1 MKQIYFIYGLL
12 LWLGIGLTA
21 CVNDKGNYDYR
32 SVEDMLPFTI
42 RLSGNDG
49 EEIGDVLEC
58 DMGSELKITAQL
70 QGEVN
75 ENDYS
80 YLWFVIPRQS
90 SGIAAQQDTLSREKD
105 LDCVLN
111 YAPNTYGLYFEVYD
125 TDRQIYKSRIIEM
138 TVKAELG
145 HGWYVL
151 KDQNGQCDFDFVG
164 ATGKVWHNVIV
175 ATGEEALSGEG
186 RAIAYL
192 PRGYR
197 HEVENEDGTT
207 TMLYNQKAL
216 FVLAQNEMR
225 ILNAVDNTAFK
236 TQAECFYEEQ
246 ENYNYQA
253 VKQIM
258 GNMVYM
264 VNDGKLYYINTM
276 SAGVGKFG
284 FETDSDKGYRIHP
297 DMLASSM
304 FMMFWD
310 QSTAS
315 FLFVRSN
322 GGGFLP
328 FNEAETGADVSQS
341 PSNMNMELV
350 RLLPRME
357 LFTTNGFAVLKSAGE
372 QYHLAKIEIT
382 NPYVPATYPFV
393 AFDELPSGLAMPQA
407 QVMAAHKYSDC
418 IYFAKGGELWSY
430 THADIPER
438 EEPIKEFPGEEI
450 TYIAHLESTYAQNK
464 YSQLFVGT
472 QKGNQWKL
480 YRFEFVGSTQEINP
494 TPVGEPYTGEGTIR
508 DVCFVYP
515 GQMF

>member
-42 RLSGNDG
+42 KLTGNDG

-70 QGEVN
+70 ESEVN

-164 ATGKVWHNVIV
+164 ATGKVWHDVIA
-175 ATGEEALSGEG
+175 ATGKKTLSGEG

-246 ENYNYQA
+246 ENYHYQA

-284 FETDSDKGYRIHP
+284 FETDPDKGYRIHS
-297 DMLASSM
+297 DMLASS
-304 FMMFWD
+304 
-310 QSTAS
+310 Q
-315 FLFVRSN
+315 
-322 GGGFLP
+322 
-328 FNEAETGADVSQS
+328 
-341 PSNMNMELV
+341 
-350 RLLPRME
+350 
-357 LFTTNGFAVLKSAGE
+357 
-372 QYHLAKIEIT
+372 
-382 NPYVPATYPFV
+382 
-393 AFDELPSGLAMPQA
+393 
-407 QVMAAHKYSDC
+407 
-418 IYFAKGGELWSY
+418 
-430 THADIPER
+430 
-438 EEPIKEFPGEEI
+438 
-450 TYIAHLESTYAQNK
+450 
-464 YSQLFVGT
+464 
-472 QKGNQWKL
+472 
-480 YRFEFVGSTQEINP
+480 
-494 TPVGEPYTGEGTIR
+494 
-508 DVCFVYP
+508 
-515 GQMF
+515 